1 MVKNYEGRKTM
12 LEKNCLYQIQTISL
26 EIRDNI
32 TKKDIIL
39 NQDEIVKVL
48 EFKGIN
54 VKIQREKTKEIKRRI
69 LCQA

>member
-1 MVKNYEGRKTM
+1 M
-12 LEKNCLYQIQTISL
+12 LVKNCLYQIQTISL

-54 VKIQREKTKEIKRRI
+54 VKIQREKTKEILEVSKQGLDFAVSKI
-69 LCQA
+69 